1 MPVEAAAAEADIVE
15 KTIDQ
20 IPTIIIPEEAA
31 AVNPIEATLMGEK
44 PIDEIPTIMEPE
56 AALEPLTVMTHT
68 MSAEP
73 PRQKIMTPAGTR
85 SPMKLVKARS
95 VSSRS
100 PRRVTPR
107 KSLPLV
113 ISPRPAVESGNL
125 MTMPEPQ

>member
-1 MPVEAAAAEADIVE
+1 
-15 KTIDQ
+15 
-20 IPTIIIPEEAA
+20 
-31 AVNPIEATLMGEK
+31 MGEK

-113 ISPRPAVESGNL
+113 ISPRPAVESDNI
-125 MTMPEPQ
+125 MTVPEPQ